1 MNIRYNGIGEKCKK
15 YREETLKMQ
24 QKEVAEQTG
33 YSRSEVCNFEKGK
46 RFSYNIMLWYILHG
60 MDIKR
65 EDVVNGEK

>member
-1 MNIRYNGIGEKCKK
+1 
-15 YREETLKMQ
+15 MQ